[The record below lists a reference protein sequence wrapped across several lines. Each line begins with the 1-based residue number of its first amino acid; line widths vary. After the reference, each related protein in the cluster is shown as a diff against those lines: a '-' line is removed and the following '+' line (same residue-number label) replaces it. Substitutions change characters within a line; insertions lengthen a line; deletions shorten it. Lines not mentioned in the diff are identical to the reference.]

1 MSSTTPR
8 SARPPEPVLDDPSP
22 AKPDRCRSELDCSDM
37 LYEIVADGIAQITI
51 DRPDV
56 RNAIDMETA
65 QQLAA
70 ALDRF
75 DADEQ
80 ARVGVLTGA
89 GGMFCAG
96 MDLKAISA
104 GEPRPMTTRGMFG
117 ICERPPDK
125 PLIAAVERFALGGG
139 LEIALACDLIVAA
152 EDAKLGLPEAKRGL
166 VAAAGGVI
174 RLPRRIP
181 PAVAM
186 ELALTG
192 DTLPVARAYELGLV
206 NLVTAAGK
214 AIDGA
219 LEIAGRIAANAPL
232 ATATAKKLI
241 NASADWQ
248 LDQAFEHQLPLVQ
261 AVRDSDDAREGAKAF
276 VEKRPPVWTGR

>member
-1 MSSTTPR
+1 
-8 SARPPEPVLDDPSP
+8 
-22 AKPDRCRSELDCSDM
+22 M
-37 LYEIVADGIAQITI
+37 LYEIVADGVAQITI
-51 DRPDV
+51 DRPEV
-56 RNAIDMETA
+56 RNAIDLQTA

-75 DADEQ
+75 DADED
-80 ARVGVLTGA
+80 ARVGVLAGS

-104 GEPRPMTTRGMFG
+104 GEPRPMTGRGMFG
-117 ICERPPDK
+117 ICEQPPEK

-152 EDAKLGLPEAKRGL
+152 QDAKLGLPEAKRGL

-181 PAVAM
+181 SAIAM

-192 DTLPVARAYELGLV
+192 EMLSVARAYELGLV
-206 NLVTAAGK
+206 NLVTGPGEAMAG
-214 AIDGA
+214 AQELA
-219 LEIAGRIAANAPL
+219 QRIAANAPL
-232 ATATAKKLI
+232 ATKTAKRLI
-241 NASADWQ
+241 NESADWQ
-248 LDQAFEHQLPLVQ
+248 LEEAFEHQLPLVQ
-261 AVRDSDDAREGAKAF
+261 AVRDSDDAREGARAF
-276 VEKRPPVWTGR
+276 VEKRQPVWTGR

>member
-1 MSSTTPR
+1 
-8 SARPPEPVLDDPSP
+8 
-22 AKPDRCRSELDCSDM
+22 M
-37 LYEIVADGIAQITI
+37 LYEIVSDGVAQITL
-51 DRPDV
+51 DRPEV
-56 RNAIDMETA
+56 RNAIDLETA
-65 QQLAA
+65 KQLAA

-75 DADEQ
+75 DADDA

-104 GEPRPMTTRGMFG
+104 GERRPMTERGMFG
-117 ICERPPDK
+117 ICERPPEK

-152 EDAKLGLPEAKRGL
+152 HDAKLGLPEAKRGL

-181 PAVAM
+181 AAVAM

-192 DTLPVARAYELGLV
+192 DPIPVARAYELGLV
-206 NLVTAAGK
+206 NLVTEPGQA
-214 AIDGA
+214 
-219 LEIAGRIAANAPL
+219 IAGARELAERIASNAPL
-232 ATATAKKLI
+232 ATRTAKRLI
-241 NASADWQ
+241 NDSADWP
-248 LDQAFEHQLPLVQ
+248 LAEAFERQLPLVQ

-276 VEKRPPVWTGR
+276 VEKRPPVWTGT